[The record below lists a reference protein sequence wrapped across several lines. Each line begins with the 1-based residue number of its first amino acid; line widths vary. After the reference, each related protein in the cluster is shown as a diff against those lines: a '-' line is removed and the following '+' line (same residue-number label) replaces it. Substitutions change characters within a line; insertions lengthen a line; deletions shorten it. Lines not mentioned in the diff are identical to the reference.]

1 MSASS
6 RVGILVFPGSNC
18 DRDCHYA
25 VTAVLGTQADF
36 IWHKEPTLPQV
47 DAVIIPGGF
56 SYGDYLR
63 TGAIAR
69 FSPVMAA
76 VTRFAQ
82 AGGLVLGICNGFQI
96 LLEAGLLPGAM
107 LRNRSLSFLCKD
119 VHLRVENADTPFT
132 RRCKPGQVLTLP
144 IAHGE
149 GNYYA
154 DQATLAKLKARNQ
167 VLFRYCAKAGE
178 VTPEA
183 NPNGSLD
190 NIAGIVNDAGN
201 VLGLMPHPERCADA
215 LLGNEDGRLILLSL
229 LESIKS
235 GRYAPKPV
243 LAHNA
248 S

>member
-1 MSASS
+1 LADAPS
-6 RVGILVFPGSNC
+6 RIGILVFPGSNC
-18 DRDCHYA
+18 DRDCHHVVEQIMGA
-25 VTAVLGTQADF
+25 QAEF
-36 IWHKEPTLPQV
+36 IWHKEALLPQL

-76 VTRFAQ
+76 VTRFAE

-107 LRNRSLSFLCKD
+107 LRNRSLSFICRD
-119 VHLRVENADTPFT
+119 VHVRVENHATPFT
-132 RRCKPGQVLTLP
+132 DRCKPGQVLKLP
-144 IAHGE
+144 IAHAD
-149 GNYYA
+149 GNYYT
-154 DQATLAKLKARNQ
+154 DPATLSSLKGNNQ
-167 VLFRYCAKAGE
+167 VIFRYCTKDGQ

-190 NIAGIVNDAGN
+190 GIAGITNAAGN
-201 VLGLMPHPERCADA
+201 VFGLMPHPERSAEA

-229 LESIKS
+229 LDSIKS
-235 GRYAPKPV
+235 GRFSPKPV
-243 LAHNA
+243 MA